1 MNSRL
6 LIAPP
11 CQDVVFQSPGAQPST
26 LPRASEEQ
34 TDQQSRILRS
44 TAPVIYR
51 SIIAMHT
58 QLARSHRDKI
68 NVAAGAR
75 NLDGG
80 EGTGAP
86 AEVGAWVVYSR
97 SSAHRLWPRLG
108 GRG

>member
-1 MNSRL
+1 
-6 LIAPP
+6 
-11 CQDVVFQSPGAQPST
+11 
-26 LPRASEEQ
+26 
-34 TDQQSRILRS
+34 
-44 TAPVIYR
+44 
-51 SIIAMHT
+51 MHT